1 MSEGWKGPES
11 EKALNMRWGGGKVKE
26 VLEVPGK
33 VIWVEQSIFTPVSSQ
48 WPQKYLDN

>member
-33 VIWVEQSIFTPVSSQ
+33 VIWVEQSIFFKSIWTIRPHL
-48 WPQKYLDN
+48 KG

>member
-11 EKALNMRWGGGKVKE
+11 

-33 VIWVEQSIFTPVSSQ
+33 VIWVEQSIFTPASSQ